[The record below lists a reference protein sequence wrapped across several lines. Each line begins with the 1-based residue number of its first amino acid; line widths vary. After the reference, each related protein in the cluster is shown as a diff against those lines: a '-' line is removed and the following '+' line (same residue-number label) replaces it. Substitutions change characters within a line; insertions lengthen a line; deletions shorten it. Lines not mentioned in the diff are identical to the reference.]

1 MHTATAAAIA
11 ARYSAAPGQMALAV
25 RKAEQT
31 QARVE
36 AALEAGDAAA
46 VSQHRRTLADDMA
59 RLVALS
65 A

>member
-1 MHTATAAAIA
+1 MHTTT
-11 ARYSAAPGQMALAV
+11 RLSTAPGQMALAI

-31 QARVE
+31 QARIE
-36 AALEAGDAAA
+36 AALEAGDVAAL
-46 VSQHRRTLADDMA
+46 SQHRRTLADDMA